1 MEVKVTYPHVERRKK
16 GRRKMLQILKWP
28 FIVGALASIIVNI
41 CVGGKAWSAIVVAGE
56 IALWK
61 LVFALDLVEYNRISQ
76 FIKAT
81 IYSCIILALIHFLIV
96 PFWALGIISILVYAA
111 LVVSGI
117 LFLTD
122 IKRQKQNMLP
132 MFFFIVAALVSSAI
146 GFILSDTK
154 DYWAV
159 IVLSSIS
166 VVLLIVCISVLR
178 LDFLREL
185 KKGFHIK

>member
-76 FIKAT
+76 FI
-81 IYSCIILALIHFLIV
+81 
-96 PFWALGIISILVYAA
+96 
-111 LVVSGI
+111 
-117 LFLTD
+117 
-122 IKRQKQNMLP
+122 M
-132 MFFFIVAALVSSAI
+132 
-146 GFILSDTK
+146 
-154 DYWAV
+154 
-159 IVLSSIS
+159 
-166 VVLLIVCISVLR
+166 
-178 LDFLREL
+178 
-185 KKGFHIK
+185 

>member
-81 IYSCIILALIHFLIV
+81 IYSCIILALIHFL
-96 PFWALGIISILVYAA
+96 
-111 LVVSGI
+111 
-117 LFLTD
+117 
-122 IKRQKQNMLP
+122 
-132 MFFFIVAALVSSAI
+132 
-146 GFILSDTK
+146 
-154 DYWAV
+154 
-159 IVLSSIS
+159 
-166 VVLLIVCISVLR
+166 
-178 LDFLREL
+178 
-185 KKGFHIK
+185 

>member
-1 MEVKVTYPHVERRKK
+1 MMDYLLKWKEVNYMEVKVTYPHVERRKK

-111 LVVSGI
+111 LIVSGI

-122 IKRQKQNMLP
+122 IKRQKQ
-132 MFFFIVAALVSSAI
+132 AGRRKAGSRR
-146 GFILSDTK
+146 K
-154 DYWAV
+154 
-159 IVLSSIS
+159 
-166 VVLLIVCISVLR
+166 
-178 LDFLREL
+178 
-185 KKGFHIK
+185 

>member
-1 MEVKVTYPHVERRKK
+1 MLTKPNLSNKKYCGTCKTALGIIEV
-16 GRRKMLQILKWP
+16 
-28 FIVGALASIIVNI
+28 ASIIVNI

-111 LVVSGI
+111 LIVSGI

-122 IKRQKQNMLP
+122 IKRQKQN
-132 MFFFIVAALVSSAI
+132 
-146 GFILSDTK
+146 G
-154 DYWAV
+154 
-159 IVLSSIS
+159 
-166 VVLLIVCISVLR
+166 
-178 LDFLREL
+178 
-185 KKGFHIK
+185 